1 MARSF
6 AGGTDQLY
14 WSMPT
19 TSPAV
24 GSFAF
29 RMKTTQTTVNAAA
42 VVYWDTS
49 SRWGFGFILNN
60 TAGKLL
66 VQGYSSSST
75 PAIQLLSTT
84 TVNDGNWHSIV
95 FNYNRANGGANALF
109 IDGTQEAS
117 GNSGALWN
125 KLGNNLPFVL
135 GDSLDTFWPSY
146 VGEIAEVAHW
156 ADASNSQLN
165 ADEIEALGLPRNGFS
180 PRLIRPTSL
189 IFHAPVVRET
199 RELRAGLAGNTT
211 GGSVSDHPRV
221 LGGIC

>member
-60 TAGKLL
+60 TAGKLM
-66 VQGYSSSST
+66 VQGYSSSAT

-84 TVNDGNWHSIV
+84 TINDGNWHSVV
-95 FNYNRANGGANALF
+95 FNYNRNNGGANALF
-109 IDGTQEAS
+109 VDGAQEAS
-117 GNSGALWN
+117 GNSSALWN
-125 KLGNNLPFVL
+125 KVGNNLPIVL

-146 VGEIAEVAHW
+146 VGEIAEIGHW
-156 ADASNSQLN
+156 ADASNSQLD
-165 ADEIEALGLPRNGFS
+165 AAEIAALAKAFS
-180 PRLIRPTSL
+180 PMLIRPASL
-189 IFHAPVVRET
+189 FFYAPIVRET
-199 RELRAGLAGNTT
+199 RELKAGLTATVT
-211 GGSVSDHPRV
+211 GGAVSDHPRK
-221 LGGIC
+221 LGPGC